1 RAGRGRW
8 TTRAT
13 ATSPGALAVVGPLPG
28 FTFAL
33 LPLACMRWIGAF
45 VPPHL
50 GATAQSIYA
59 VGATAMTA
67 SMTIVSGPLYADF
80 GAHGF
85 LLMALLCAVALPLT
99 RGLRAATVDRAGM
112 TDGK

>member
-1 RAGRGRW
+1 MAS
-8 TTRAT
+8 TT
-13 ATSPGALAVVGPLPG
+13 ATVALAVVQPLHG

-33 LPLACMRWIGAF
+33 LHLACMRWVGAF

-50 GATAQSIYA
+50 AATAQSIYA

-67 SMTIVSGPLYADF
+67 SMTIVSGRLYADF

-99 RGLRAATVDRAGM
+99 RGLRAATVDRAGV
-112 TDGK
+112 TP